1 MDDEKL
7 KYMHDKYFELKGVTE
22 GMSIEDVK
30 NLYAV
35 SIVRM
40 FKINF
45 EEPERLRE
53 FWSYLGDIRT
63 LYEKWI
69 PNDDEKNEWDRIE
82 GVSDNGLGKYRLE

>member
-1 MDDEKL
+1 MEPEKL

-35 SIVRM
+35 SIVRL

-45 EEPERLRE
+45 EEPERLNE
-53 FWSYLGDIRT
+53 FWRYLGDIRT

-69 PNDDEKNEWDRIE
+69 PNDDEKMNWIE
-82 GVSDNGLGKYRLE
+82 EKGVSENGLGRYGLE